1 VIQYH
6 AGDWLLKFVVS
17 SVHPHKHSYNT
28 LDESI
33 ITSMHTKVYAKTSS
47 KTCFRKTEK
56 EI

>member
-1 VIQYH
+1 VIQYY

-47 KTCFRKTEK
+47 KTCVRKTEK